1 MSLRDEIAQKLFF
14 EEHGTM
20 EQWGREDQ
28 YYNPPYYAL
37 ADSLMPLVERAV
49 KEGVKGGE
57 ILGWDSCLTRVPNA
71 EYQARIDAIVA
82 RVTKG
87 EA

>member
-37 ADSLMPLVERAV
+37 ADALMPLVERAV
-49 KEGVKGGE
+49 DQAASEGWHCGRGSDPDKGE
-57 ILGWDSCLTRVPNA
+57 MSQHEA
-71 EYQARIDAIVA
+71 DAIVA
-82 RVTKG
+82 RVTGKG
-87 EA
+87 DL

>member
-37 ADSLMPLVERAV
+37 ADALMPLVERALRRAARA
-49 KEGVKGGE
+49 GVEAGTEKGIHHWPSE
-57 ILGWDSCLTRVPNA
+57 L
-71 EYQARIDAIVA
+71 DAIVA
-82 RVTKG
+82 RVTEKG
-87 EA
+87 DL

>member
-37 ADSLMPLVERAV
+37 ADALMPLVERAAR
-49 KEGVKGGE
+49 EAYDA
-57 ILGWDSCLTRVPNA
+57 GWNA
-71 EYQARIDAIVA
+71 CYESHNGLSVVTPAETVARIMEGG
-82 RVTKG
+82 R
-87 EA
+87 

>member
-37 ADSLMPLVERAV
+37 ADALMPLVERAV
-49 KEGVKGGE
+49 KEGINLHKKSGIQCG
-57 ILGWDSCLTRVPNA
+57 A
-71 EYQARIDAIVA
+71 EDCEACAPAIDAIVA
-82 RVTKG
+82 RIMEGVR
-87 EA
+87 

>member
-49 KEGVKGGE
+49 REAIEEGWRTAGDRGPYRE
-57 ILGWDSCLTRVPNA
+57 SF
-71 EYQARIDAIVA
+71 DAIVA
-82 RVTKG
+82 RVTGKG
-87 EA
+87 EL